1 MKPYVVLIRLILI
14 ICCFLSISPATT
26 AQSISGV
33 VNSYYRVTGINV
45 VPNTVTVTS
54 SAGLSPGMKI
64 LIIQMKG
71 AAINSANSN
80 LFGNINAVNNA
91 GNYEINV
98 VCGVA
103 GNNIL
108 LKYSL
113 TRSYDATGSVQLIT
127 VPQYNSVTVV
137 DTVRAANWSAATGT
151 GGVVVLEASNTIY
164 LNSAIDVSGKGF
176 VGGSLQNYPDCVW
189 STDVTQYALPI
200 SSADVNVNGS
210 RKGEGIA
217 DFIVG
222 SEFGRGKQANG
233 GGGGN
238 NHNTGGAGGSNYGTG
253 GNGGIRSNETF
264 FQCHGTSAG
273 VGGLTL
279 SPYGYSGGANN
290 KIFFGGGGGSGHQ
303 NNNVATPGGNGG
315 GIIILIANTIYN
327 GTGKLMANGGLPY
340 NPLCV
345 NPYSAEGDGG
355 GGGGAGGTIV
365 LNVQNIAN
373 GTLTTE
379 AIGAA
384 GSQSGRATNNCTG
397 PGGGGGGGVVWVSN
411 AAVLPNISS
420 VVNGGING
428 TISMVNSTVACRGL
442 ANGAT
447 SGGNGTNLSGHV
459 LPLSAPLICS
469 PLAADNILYFE
480 GKSGSIA
487 NQLSWSVS
495 SIDEIVQY
503 QVERSDNQVSYQ
515 VIYTIINNGVKSQ
528 NVFDQNPP
536 YGTSY
541 YRLKI
546 KYKNGQTDYSK
557 LVAIDRKLTSGFDWI
572 SLNPNPATDQFKI
585 NLTSVQQGNLQIS
598 VINQL
603 GQQQRSYDKF
613 ITKGYNTIT
622 LPVETLSPG
631 IYFIVLNLNGN
642 RQVKK
647 VIVNA
652 QIR

>member
-1 MKPYVVLIRLILI
+1 MKPHVLIRLILF
-14 ICCFLSISPATT
+14 ICCLLSISPATT
-26 AQSISGV
+26 AQSISGI
-33 VNSYYRVTGINV
+33 VNSYYRVTGVNV
-45 VPNTVTVTS
+45 IPNTVTVS
-54 SAGLSPGMKI
+54 SAAGLTPGMKI

-91 GNYEINV
+91 GNYEINY
-98 VCGVA
+98 VCGIA
-103 GNNIL
+103 GNNVL
-108 LKYSL
+108 LQYSL
-113 TRSYDATGSVQLIT
+113 SRAYDATGSVQLIP

-151 GGVVVLEASNTIY
+151 GGVVILEANDTIF

-176 VGGSLQNYPDCVW
+176 VGGSLQNYGGCVW
-189 STDVTQYALPI
+189 STDVTAYALPI
-200 SSADVNVNGS
+200 TPADVNVNSS

-253 GNGGIRSNETF
+253 GNGGVRSNETF

-273 VGGLTL
+273 IGGLTL
-279 SPYGYSGGANN
+279 SPYGYAGGANN

-303 NNNVATPGGNGG
+303 NNSVGTPGGNGA

-327 GTGKLMANGGLPY
+327 GTGSLMANGGAPY

-345 NPYSAEGDGG
+345 NPYVAEGDGG

-365 LNVQNIAN
+365 LNVQNIGN
-373 GTLTTE
+373 GTLSAE
-379 AIGAA
+379 ARGAA
-384 GSQSGRATNNCTG
+384 GSISGVATNHCVG
-397 PGGGGGGGVVWVSN
+397 PGGGGGGGVIWVSN
-411 AAVLPNISS
+411 AAVLPNITSLTT
-420 VVNGGING
+420 GGING

-447 SGGNGTNLSGHV
+447 AGGNGTTISGHV
-459 LPLSAPLICS
+459 LPTASTFVCAPL
-469 PLAADNILYFE
+469 ATDNLLYFE
-480 GKSGSIA
+480 GKPGSTA
-487 NQLSWSVS
+487 NLLSWSVS
-495 SIDEIVQY
+495 SIDEIVEY
-503 QVERSDNQVSYQ
+503 QVERSDNQVSYENIQ
-515 VIYTIINNGVKSQ
+515 TLINNGIKSQ
-528 NVFDQNPP
+528 NVFDQNVP

-546 KYKNGQTDYSK
+546 IYKNGQSDYSK
-557 LVAIDRKLTSGFDWI
+557 IVAINKKLLNGFDWI
-572 SLNPNPATDQFKI
+572 GLYPNPATDQFRI
-585 NLTSVQQGNLQIS
+585 NLSSVQQGNLEIS
-598 VINQL
+598 VINQV
-603 GQQQRSYDKF
+603 GQQQRSYNKF
-613 ITKGYNTIT
+613 INKGYTTIT

-652 QIR
+652 RF

>member
-14 ICCFLSISPATT
+14 ICCFLSISPTTT
-26 AQSISGV
+26 AQTISGV
-33 VNSYYRVTGINV
+33 VNSYYKVTGVNV
-45 VPNTVTVTS
+45 VPNTVTVSS

-71 AAINSANSN
+71 AVINSANSN
-80 LFGNINAVNNA
+80 LFGNINSVNNA
-91 GNYEINV
+91 GNYEINT

-103 GNNIL
+103 GSNIL

-113 TRSYDATGSVQLIT
+113 SRTYDAAGFVQLIPI
-127 VPQYNSVTVV
+127 PQYNSVTVV

-151 GGVVVLEASNTIY
+151 GGVVVLEASNTIF

-189 STDVTQYALPI
+189 STDVTAYALPI

-238 NHNTGGAGGSNYGTG
+238 NHNSGGAGGSNYGIG
-253 GNGGIRSNETF
+253 GNGGEKSNESF
-264 FQCHGTSAG
+264 FQCHAKFPG
-273 VGGLTL
+273 VGGLAL
-279 SPYGYSGGANN
+279 SPYGYAAGANN

-303 NNNVATPGGNGG
+303 NNSVGTPGGNGG

-327 GTGKLMANGGLPY
+327 GTGRLMANGGLPY

-345 NPYSAEGDGG
+345 NPYAAEGDGG
-355 GGGGAGGTIV
+355 GGGGAGGSIV
-365 LNVQNIAN
+365 LDVQNIAN

-379 AIGAA
+379 ARGAA
-384 GSQSGRATNNCTG
+384 GSISGIATNNCVG

-420 VVNGGING
+420 VVNGGVNG

-442 ANGAT
+442 ANNAT
-447 SGGNGTNLSGHV
+447 PGGNGTTLSGHI
-459 LPLSAPLICS
+459 LPTATSFVCA
-469 PLAADNILYFE
+469 PLAADNLLYFE
-480 GKSGSIA
+480 GKSGSTA
-487 NQLSWSVS
+487 NQLSWSVI
-495 SIDEIVQY
+495 SIDEIAHY
-503 QVERSDNQVSYQ
+503 QLERSVDQVSYENIHT
-515 VIYTIINNGVKSQ
+515 VVNNGVKAQ
-528 NVFDQNPP
+528 NVLDQNPL

-541 YRLKI
+541 YRLRI
-546 KYKNGQTDYSK
+546 VYKNGQSDYSRI
-557 LVAIDRKLTSGFDWI
+557 VAINRKLTNGYEWI
-572 SLNPNPATDQFKI
+572 GLYPNPTTDQFKI
-585 NLTSVQQGNLQIS
+585 NLSSAEQGTLQIS
-598 VINQL
+598 VINQV
-603 GQQQRSYDKF
+603 GQQQRSYSKF
-613 ITKGYNTIT
+613 INKGYTAITI
-622 LPVETLSPG
+622 PVETLSPG

-652 QIR
+652 RF

>member
-1 MKPYVVLIRLILI
+1 LLSGNNIYVIKPYVLIRLLLI
-14 ICCFLSISPATT
+14 ICCLLSISTT
-26 AQSISGV
+26 TIAQSISGV
-33 VNSYYRVTGINV
+33 VNSYYKVTGVNI
-45 VPNTVTVTS
+45 VPNTVTVSS
-54 SAGLSPGMKI
+54 SAGLTPGMKI

-71 AAINSANSN
+71 AAINNANSN

-91 GNYEINV
+91 GNYEINF
-98 VCGVA
+98 VCGIA

-113 TRSYDATGSVQLIT
+113 SRSYDAAGSVQLIP
-127 VPQYNSVTVV
+127 VPQYNSVTIV

-189 STDVTQYALPI
+189 STDVTAYALPI
-200 SSADVNVNGS
+200 SSADVNVNGA

-238 NHNTGGAGGSNYGTG
+238 NHNAGGAGGSNYGTG
-253 GNGGIRSNETF
+253 GNGGEKSNETF
-264 FQCHGTSAG
+264 FQCHAKFPG

-279 SPYGYSGGANN
+279 SPYGYAAGANN

-303 NNNVATPGGNGG
+303 NNNVGTPGGNGG

-327 GTGKLMANGGLPY
+327 GTGRLMANGGLPY
-340 NPLCV
+340 NPLCA

-379 AIGAA
+379 VKGAA
-384 GSQSGRATNNCTG
+384 GSISGIATNNCTG

-411 AAVLPNISS
+411 AAVLPSISS
-420 VVNGGING
+420 FTSGGING

-442 ANGAT
+442 ANNAT
-447 SGGNGTNLSGHV
+447 AGGNGTTLSGHV
-459 LPLSAPLICS
+459 LPTASSFVCS

-480 GKSGSIA
+480 GKPGSIA
-487 NQLSWSVS
+487 NQLRWSVS

-503 QVERSDNQVSYQ
+503 QLSDLITRY
-515 VIYTIINNGVKSQ
+515 
-528 NVFDQNPP
+528 P
-536 YGTSY
+536 
-541 YRLKI
+541 I
-546 KYKNGQTDYSK
+546 KTYI
-557 LVAIDRKLTSGFDWI
+557 L
-572 SLNPNPATDQFKI
+572 
-585 NLTSVQQGNLQIS
+585 
-598 VINQL
+598 
-603 GQQQRSYDKF
+603 
-613 ITKGYNTIT
+613 
-622 LPVETLSPG
+622 
-631 IYFIVLNLNGN
+631 
-642 RQVKK
+642 
-647 VIVNA
+647 
-652 QIR
+652 